1 MASISDTIKTKF
13 KYGSM
18 TMKLIYINIGMFL
31 LLHIFMILGLF
42 VGLDSFDITQ
52 WVKLPADIHSLLIMP
67 WTIVTYMFAHTD
79 FFHILFNMLWLYWF
93 GNIFLFTSTPKQMV
107 ALYLLGGI
115 GGAVA
120 YLLLYNFHPLFSQIN
135 GTLIGASAS
144 VIAIVIATAILH
156 PEYKMNILF
165 IGEVSLKWIA
175 VFTIIISA
183 IGLTGSNAGGQIAHI
198 GGAAIGAL
206 YGFMMKRG
214 IDITRGINTLIDN
227 MVNMWRKTT
236 TRAKNGSKTN
246 TYHRDNTARDTADY
260 ASMDEILD
268 KIKRSGYTS
277 LTAAEKK
284 KLFEESR
291 RIK

>member
-1 MASISDTIKTKF
+1 MASITDTIKTKF

-42 VGLDSFDITQ
+42 IGLDSFDITQ
-52 WVKLPADIHSLLIMP
+52 WVKLPSNISELLSMP
-67 WTIVTYMFAHTD
+67 WTIITYMFAHTD

-115 GGAVA
+115 GGAIA
-120 YLLLYNFHPLFSQIN
+120 YILLYNFHPIFANIY

-156 PEYKMNILF
+156 PDYKMNLLF

-175 VFTIIISA
+175 IFTIIISA

-198 GGAAIGAL
+198 GGAAIGTL
-206 YGFMMKRG
+206 YGIMMKRG
-214 IDITRGINTLIDN
+214 IDITRGINSTIDKI
-227 MVNMWRKTT
+227 VNLWHKTT
-236 TRAKNGSKTN
+236 TPSQKKKNNS
-246 TYHRDNTARDTADY
+246 YHRDNPTNDTADY
-260 ASMDEILD
+260 SSMDEILD

>member
-1 MASISDTIKTKF
+1 MASITDTIKTKF

-42 VGLDSFDITQ
+42 FGLDTFDITQ
-52 WVKLPADIHSLLIMP
+52 WVKLPSNISELLSMP
-67 WTIVTYMFAHTD
+67 WTIITYMFAHTD

-115 GGAVA
+115 GGAIA
-120 YLLLYNFHPLFSQIN
+120 YLLLYNFHPIFANIY

-144 VIAIVIATAILH
+144 VIAIVIATAIIH
-156 PEYKMNILF
+156 PEYKMNLLF

-175 VFTIIISA
+175 IFTIIISA

-198 GGAAIGAL
+198 GGAAVGAL
-206 YGFMMKRG
+206 YGIMIKRG
-214 IDITRGINTLIDN
+214 IDITRGFNSTIDKI
-227 MVNMWRKTT
+227 VNLWHKTT
-236 TRAKNGSKTN
+236 TPSQKKKNNS
-246 TYHRDNTARDTADY
+246 YHRDNPTNDTADY
-260 ASMDEILD
+260 SSMDEILD

>member
-1 MASISDTIKTKF
+1 MASITDTIKTKF

-42 VGLDSFDITQ
+42 FGLDTFDITQ
-52 WVKLPADIHSLLIMP
+52 WVKLPSNISELLSMP
-67 WTIVTYMFAHTD
+67 WTIITYMFAHTD

-115 GGAVA
+115 GGAIA
-120 YLLLYNFHPLFSQIN
+120 YLLLYNLHPIFANIY

-156 PEYKMNILF
+156 PEYKMNLLF

-175 VFTIIISA
+175 IFTIIISA

-198 GGAAIGAL
+198 GGAMVGAL
-206 YGFMMKRG
+206 YGVMMKRG
-214 IDITRGINTLIDN
+214 IDITRGINSTIDKI
-227 MVNMWRKTT
+227 VNLWHNATAPSQKK
-236 TRAKNGSKTN
+236 KNNS
-246 TYHRDNTARDTADY
+246 YHRDNPTKDTADY
-260 ASMDEILD
+260 SSMDEILD

>member
-1 MASISDTIKTKF
+1 MASITDTIKTKF

-42 VGLDSFDITQ
+42 FGLDTFDITQ
-52 WVKLPADIHSLLIMP
+52 WVKLPSNISELLSMP

-115 GGAVA
+115 GGAIA
-120 YLLLYNFHPLFSQIN
+120 YLLLYNFHPIFANIY

-144 VIAIVIATAILH
+144 VIAIVIATAIIH
-156 PEYKMNILF
+156 PEYKMNLLF

-175 VFTIIISA
+175 IFTIIISA

-198 GGAAIGAL
+198 GGAAVGAL
-206 YGFMMKRG
+206 YGIMMKRG
-214 IDITRGINTLIDN
+214 IDITRGFNSTIDKI
-227 MVNMWRKTT
+227 VNLWHKTT
-236 TRAKNGSKTN
+236 TPSQKKKNNS
-246 TYHRDNTARDTADY
+246 YHRDNPTNDTADY
-260 ASMDEILD
+260 SSMDEILD